1 MLLLLL
7 LLLLLLNDSK
17 LVFDKVVI
25 LSLSIKVDL

>member
-17 LVFDKVVI
+17 LVFDKGVI

>member
-1 MLLLLL
+1 MLLLL

-25 LSLSIKVDL
+25 LSMSIKVDL

>member
-1 MLLLLL
+1 MLLL

>member
-1 MLLLLL
+1 MLLLL